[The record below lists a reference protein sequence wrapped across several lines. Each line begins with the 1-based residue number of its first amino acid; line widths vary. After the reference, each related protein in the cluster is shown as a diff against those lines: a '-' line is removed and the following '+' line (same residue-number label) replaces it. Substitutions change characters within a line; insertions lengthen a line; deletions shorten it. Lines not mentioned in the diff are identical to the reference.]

1 MRGCMN
7 ECWDAVVV
15 FPDKEGV
22 GAKRSQRHCDVPCE
36 LRSPDAESSAIGRN
50 AKVNQVVH
58 VVVVA
63 HPVILG
69 RRLCGG
75 CVRWVGGLDCGCG
88 CIRRGLVLHY
98 CSRLYLWISI

>member
-1 MRGCMN
+1 MNVGCDGNAMVRFY
-7 ECWDAVVV
+7 VVLM
-15 FPDKEGV
+15 FSEEE
-22 GAKRSQRHCDVPCE
+22 VPV
-36 LRSPDAESSAIGRN
+36 ESSAIGRN

-58 VVVVA
+58 VVVA
-63 HPVILG
+63 HPLH
-69 RRLCGG
+69 CG

>member
-1 MRGCMN
+1 MREWMN
-7 ECWDAVVV
+7 ECWDAVV
-15 FPDKEGV
+15 FPDKEGF
-22 GAKRSQRHCDVPCE
+22 GE

-58 VVVVA
+58 VVVVIA

-75 CVRWVGGLDCGCG
+75 CVRWVGGLHCD
-88 CIRRGLVLHY
+88 CIRRGLVLVLHY
-98 CSRLYLWISI
+98 GSRLSLCISI